1 MSRYRLLPYWYTL
14 FRTAAT
20 VGMPPMRPL
29 WVHYPA
35 DTNTYTMEDQ
45 VGGVVINLLNVLIV

>member
-14 FRTAAT
+14 FHTAAT

-29 WVHYPA
+29 WVHYPT
-35 DTNTYTMEDQ
+35 DITTYTMEDQ
-45 VGGVVINLLNVLIV
+45 VSAAIQDNYTN